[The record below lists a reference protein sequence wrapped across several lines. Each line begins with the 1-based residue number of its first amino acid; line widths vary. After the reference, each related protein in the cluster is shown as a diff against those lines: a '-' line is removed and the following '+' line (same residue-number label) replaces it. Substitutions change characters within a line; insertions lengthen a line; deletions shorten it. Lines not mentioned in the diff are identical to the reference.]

1 MIYHRVS
8 WFNVGMDAHTVEQ
21 LLDINRRFYSQFGPA
36 FAATRR
42 RIQGGVRGVLA
53 DLPDEGTWLDLGC
66 GSGAL
71 GEEWL
76 RRGRT
81 SAYLGLDFSTELLQ
95 EARSAASSGRVRYL
109 QADLSDA
116 AWVKAHAE
124 GSFRGVL
131 AFAVLHHLPS
141 HALRLQILRQVHRL
155 LEPEGLF
162 IHSEWQFQNSP
173 KLMERI
179 QPWSAAGV
187 EESGLEAGD
196 TLLDWRYA
204 LPGQPERVGL
214 RYVHRFTTEELAE
227 LADQSGFFILRS
239 FEADGHGGRLSVYQV
254 WKKTSPPA
262 PPRPLRVHQG
272 CEGKGSF

>member
-1 MIYHRVS
+1 
-8 WFNVGMDAHTVEQ
+8 MDAHTVEQ
-21 LLDINRRFYSQFGPA
+21 LLEINRRFYSQFGPA

-53 DLPDEGTWLDLGC
+53 DLPDEGSWLDLGC

-81 SAYLGLDFSTELLQ
+81 SAYVGLDFSAELLH
-95 EARSAASSGRVRYL
+95 EARAAAGSGNVRYL

-116 AWVKAHAE
+116 AWAQPHAE
-124 GSFRGVL
+124 GSFRGAL

-141 HALRLQILRQVHRL
+141 HALRLRILRQVHGL
-155 LEPEGLF
+155 LEPKGLF

-173 KLMERI
+173 KLTARI
-179 QPWSAAGV
+179 QPWSTAGV
-187 EESGLEAGD
+187 EESDLEDGD

-227 LADQSGFFILRS
+227 LAEQSGFSILRS
-239 FEADGHGGRLSVYQV
+239 FEADGHGGRLSLYQV
-254 WKKTSPPA
+254 WGKDPHPQPFSQGRREKKKLKS
-262 PPRPLRVHQG
+262 
-272 CEGKGSF
+272 

>member
-1 MIYHRVS
+1 
-8 WFNVGMDAHTVEQ
+8 MDAHTVAT
-21 LLDINRRFYSQFGPA
+21 LLEINRRFYSQFGPA

-76 RRGRT
+76 RRGRS
-81 SAYLGLDFSTELLQ
+81 SAYLGLDFSAELLQ
-95 EARSAASSGRVRYL
+95 EAQAAAGSERVRYL

-116 AWVKAHAE
+116 AWAQPHAA
-124 GSFRGVL
+124 GSFRGAL

-141 HALRLQILRQVHRL
+141 QALRLQILRQVHNL
-155 LEPEGLF
+155 LQPGGLF
-162 IHSEWQFQNSP
+162 VHSEWQFQNSP
-173 KLMERI
+173 KLTARV
-179 QPWSAAGV
+179 QPWSAAEV
-187 EESGLEAGD
+187 DEFGLEVGD

-214 RYVHRFTTEELAE
+214 RYVHRFNAEELAE
-227 LADQSGFFILRS
+227 LAEQCGFSILRS
-239 FEADGHGGRLSVYQV
+239 FEADGHGGRLSLYQV
-254 WKKTSPPA
+254 WGKK
-262 PPRPLRVHQG
+262 
-272 CEGKGSF
+272 